1 MPSRPPR
8 SPGAILR
15 RGVGAVVLVATM
27 GIFLVMVS
35 RVAPRSPVVMLV
47 ACVLG
52 VLAMKLVER
61 RLKRWRQ
68 RWDEQEAARNR
79 LRGPRP

>member
-8 SPGAILR
+8 SPGAFLR

-27 GIFLVMVS
+27 ALFLVMIS

-47 ACVLG
+47 ACIFG

-79 LRGPRP
+79 PPGSRP